1 MKILFVLFP
10 LAAAAAA
17 MYVPAEHD
25 ILRENAWIEWKLTHR
40 KFYKDNKEE
49 SIRRA
54 IWNMHFEEVLK
65 HNTGGEH
72 SYKKGLNHFSDLVR
86 STFDFIG

>member
-1 MKILFVLFP
+1 MKILLMLIP
-10 LAAAAAA
+10 LAAA

-25 ILRENAWIEWKLTHR
+25 ILRDNAWIEWKFAHG

-54 IWNMHFEEVLK
+54 IWNMHLDEVLQ
-65 HNTGGEH
+65 HNAAGKH
-72 SYKKGLNHFSDLVR
+72 SYKKGLNHFSDLV
-86 STFDFIG
+86 SNILSI